1 MPRPPR
7 HSIRP
12 GAAGSDSRKVTAAA
26 ASDDVD
32 DDGESDVS
40 GVELLMEIHSK
51 LHENHELQKA
61 NHQLLKKNFEQP
73 HHTFFEEV
81 FHDSVVILS
90 WLKFF
95 YKLLGAFPVLG
106 PWLQCVFL
114 LNTFCGILIFIP
126 VQVRELVII
135 PLLSMVGLLLKIFF
149 YPLGVYTQRLLLS
162 PHMNDVGVFFKDM
175 VVDAVSE
182 AFYLVGKGAMTLT
195 GSDYLLTF
203 MREVGISA
211 PVPVEPHSFD
221 FLFQYLPHGVVET
234 AKSLCPGC

>member
-1 MPRPPR
+1 KKDDAITPLTRPYEGVVQSGESSSSSEDEGGEAVTPYVIPSQPNFQIGEMMPRPPR

-126 VQVRELVII
+126 VQVR
-135 PLLSMVGLLLKIFF
+135 
-149 YPLGVYTQRLLLS
+149 
-162 PHMNDVGVFFKDM
+162 
-175 VVDAVSE
+175 
-182 AFYLVGKGAMTLT
+182 
-195 GSDYLLTF
+195 
-203 MREVGISA
+203 
-211 PVPVEPHSFD
+211 
-221 FLFQYLPHGVVET
+221 
-234 AKSLCPGC
+234 